1 MAYRFAWVGGR
12 IAVRVLIQ
20 GRWYMEPVGLP
31 SLTYVDLTRGLR
43 RWKAPAYLSR
53 RVGFDFAAQR
63 CI

>member
-12 IAVRVLIQ
+12 IAVEGLNS
-20 GRWYMEPVGLP
+20 GRWYMPVGLTRY
-31 SLTYVDLTRGLR
+31 TYVDLTRGLR

-53 RVGFDFAAQR
+53 RVEFDFAAQR